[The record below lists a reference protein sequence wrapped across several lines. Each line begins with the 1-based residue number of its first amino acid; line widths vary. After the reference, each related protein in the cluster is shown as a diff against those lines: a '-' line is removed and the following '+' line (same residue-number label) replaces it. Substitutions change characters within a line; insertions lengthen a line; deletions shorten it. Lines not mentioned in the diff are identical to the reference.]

1 MLFRLSVYILSG
13 KSKPQDMPIASQK
26 EFTPSINR
34 AQAEKLGIRIPDELA
49 KFAK

>member
-1 MLFRLSVYILSG
+1 MAGDILSG

-26 EFTPSINR
+26 EFNPVINK
-34 AQAEKLGIRIPDELA
+34 AQAEKLGIKIPEDLA